1 MLHEK
6 LHCYQKALALTQEV
20 TFTVR
25 CWPQG
30 YRYFA
35 DQIKRASASI
45 VLNIAEGNARRGVK
59 DRKHFFHIAR
69 ASAAEV
75 SACLDLG
82 RAFQLLAQ
90 AQVWELQDNLTQIG
104 YMLYALK

>member
-1 MLHEK
+1 MGVNLRVS
-6 LHCYQKALALTQEV
+6 A
-20 TFTVR
+20 R
-25 CWPQG
+25 RWPQG
-30 YRYFA
+30 YRYLV

-45 VLNIAEGNARRGVK
+45 VLNIAEGNARRSPA

-82 RAFQLLAQ
+82 KAFQLMSQ
-90 AQVWELQDNLTQIG
+90 DQTRKLQDSLAQIG